1 MRRTLGPFLGVSFLF
16 NAAPLMRDRDHGWD
30 PIKIIKKVIR
40 IFVPCPNGDGIQPP
54 KP

>member
-1 MRRTLGPFLGVSFLF
+1 MRRTLGTFLVVSFLF
-16 NAAPLMRDRDHGWD
+16 NAAPLMRDRDRGWD

-40 IFVPCPNGDGIQPP
+40 IFVPCPTGDVLQPP